1 MIKFNIL
8 LKLMLISSGLI
19 FIISCEKDI
28 TVDLPKYEQKI
39 VVEGWIEQNQFP
51 MVILTKSSPYFSSV
65 DSTALAELIIPNA
78 TVIVSDGSNSDTLS
92 LVLDTCYFP
101 PLVYKGHTLK
111 GQIGGIYYLT
121 IKYEE
126 KILTATTS
134 IPQPIPLDSIWF
146 KAEPKKGDSL
156 GFIWAHYTDPQ
167 ETGNCY
173 KIFTK
178 RLGKDNK
185 FIPIFG
191 SIYEDSYFNGKELVF
206 SMSRGIQSYINEE
219 EYTDDPELGYF
230 KINDT
235 IVVKN
240 CSINKNIYDFWRT
253 TYQVMFSGD
262 NPFVPA
268 IIINT
273 NIKGG
278 GLGVWGGY
286 GASYDTIIAK

>member
-1 MIKFNIL
+1 MIKFNKL
-8 LKLMLISSGLI
+8 LKLIWISSALI

-28 TVDLPKYEQKI
+28 TVDLPDYEPKI
-39 VVEGWIEQNQFP
+39 VVEGWIEQNQLA

-65 DSTALAELIIPNA
+65 DSTALVELIITDA
-78 TVIVSDGSNSDTLS
+78 TVIVSDGSVSDTLS
-92 LVLDTCYFP
+92 LVLDNCYFP
-101 PLVYKGHTLK
+101 PFVYKGHILK
-111 GQIGGIYYLT
+111 GQIGATYYLT
-121 IKYEE
+121 IEIQGKT
-126 KILTATTS
+126 LTATTS
-134 IPQPIPLDSIWF
+134 IPQPVPFDSIWF
-146 KAEPKKGDSL
+146 EPEPEKGDSL
-156 GFIWAHYTDPQ
+156 GFIWAHYTDPP

-178 RLGKDNK
+178 RLGRDNK

-191 SIYEDSYFNGKELVF
+191 SIYEDSYFNGKDLVF
-206 SMSRGIQSYINEE
+206 SMYRGIQSFINEE
-219 EYTDDPELGYF
+219 EYEDDPELGYF

-240 CSINKNIYDFWRT
+240 CSIDRDVYDFWRT

-262 NPFVPA
+262 NPFVPS